1 MDSIPPDEFLG
12 IFHGIAQV
20 VRLGRVR
27 NPNEIRQRIRRIL
40 SMQRHASRNAKRSS
54 TRRIYRGKY
63 NRLRQLYRHDI
74 QNRIWD
80 EAVANPGGIIDETLD
95 YGYAKA
101 QTRALERARQR
112 AGKLKI
118 YRRGKNF

>member
-54 TRRIYRGKY
+54 TRRKFRVKHH
-63 NRLRQLYRHDI
+63 RLRTLYRHDI
-74 QNRIWD
+74 DKRIWD

-101 QTRALERARQR
+101 QARALERARQS
-112 AGKLKI
+112 AGKLTR
-118 YRRGKNF
+118 YRRRKN